1 MTGPDANLLRLFA
14 ILLACP
20 TREERISDKLLF
32 ETWNG
37 FKQIDPEHGDEITPA
52 LITGLILFDEESFA
66 ALLNEAEHAQ
76 LAGLGRKA
84 MQRHQQL
91 THPPN
96 PLGNV
101 LAASLKEST

>member
-1 MTGPDANLLRLFA
+1 MTGQNPNLLRLFA
-14 ILLACP
+14 ILHACP
-20 TREERISDKLLF
+20 TRQGQISEKMLF

-52 LITGLILFDEESFA
+52 VIAGLILFDEEPFA
-66 ALLNEAEHAQ
+66 ELLDEAERTQ

-84 MQRHQQL
+84 LDRYLEL

-96 PLGNV
+96 QPGKL
-101 LAASLKEST
+101 LAASLKESI